1 MILFGR
7 RRTGSGEK
15 LAQDAAIMAK
25 VIVDQLTYQTVLAL
39 LEVAFAEDP
48 LEFGQNPEQL
58 ARHILT
64 QQGLKQYYGLL
75 RLDIGLTMPV
85 IGLGASASSYYPEVG
100 ARLSCEMILPKYAE
114 VANAVGAVV
123 GQVTMRE
130 SGSVTAPSEGLY
142 RAHLD
147 QGPEDYSGEKAA
159 LDALEKELRE
169 KALAKARSTGAED
182 IQMHVAKDIRK
193 AQTENREIFVEA
205 TLTVEASGRPRI
217 AHS

>member
-1 MILFGR
+1 MVLFGR
-7 RRTGSGEK
+7 RRTGAGEK
-15 LAQDAAIMAK
+15 LAQDAAIIAK
-25 VIVDQLTYQTVLAL
+25 VIVDQLTHQTVLAL

-48 LEFGQNPEQL
+48 LDFGQSPEQL
-58 ARHILT
+58 ARHVLT
-64 QQGLKQYYGLL
+64 QQGLKQHNGLL
-75 RLDIGLTMPV
+75 RLNMGLNVPV

-123 GQVTMRE
+123 GRVTMRE

-147 QGPEDYSGEKAA
+147 QGPEDYSCEKAA